1 MKVNY
6 RGFDVDAHREK
17 CLAGYDLLY
26 YSVFRKSDGCELTS
40 GYTEGSDTVRE
51 YIGYMK
57 DRVDEFI
64 KNPAD
69 DMSIE
74 PNDEHYEQE
83 LAEHIAE
90 NEKTERQHGLPL
102 SKRARAALPPF
113 PPPLKASAPDPVFK
127 HRTPVIP
134 DSLKKSNGFMA
145 GFGLGWAVWEFE
157 KQP

>member
-17 CLAGYDLLY
+17 CMAGYPLLY
-26 YSVFRKSDGCELTS
+26 YSVFRKSDGYELTS

-74 PNDEHYEQE
+74 PNNERYEEE
-83 LAEHIAE
+83 LAEHVAE
-90 NEKTERQHGLPL
+90 NAKTERMHGLPL
-102 SKRARAALPPF
+102 SKRARAALYP
-113 PPPLKASAPDPVFK
+113 K
-127 HRTPVIP
+127 
-134 DSLKKSNGFMA
+134 
-145 GFGLGWAVWEFE
+145 
-157 KQP
+157 